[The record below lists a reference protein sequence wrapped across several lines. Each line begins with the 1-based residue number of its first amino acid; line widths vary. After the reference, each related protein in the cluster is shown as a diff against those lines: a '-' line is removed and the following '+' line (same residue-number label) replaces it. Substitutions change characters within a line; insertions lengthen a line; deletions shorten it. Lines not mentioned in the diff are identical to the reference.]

1 MNEVFVHG
9 DSLQSYT
16 VAVVV
21 PDKKFI
27 EDLAKEMNIEGT
39 FEQLCQNPQIVKAVL
54 ALLEKQGRSDKLAGF
69 ELAKKLYLHPESMA
83 NLNCMTNTMKIQR
96 HNAKEVFKA

>member
-39 FEQLCQNPQIVKAVL
+39 FEQLC
-54 ALLEKQGRSDKLAGF
+54 
-69 ELAKKLYLHPESMA
+69 
-83 NLNCMTNTMKIQR
+83 
-96 HNAKEVFKA
+96 